1 MNELKLYLSYWHKDA
16 KGKTI
21 KYRRYRSDSFVGN
34 FYKHIYNQ
42 LFKSTLY
49 QNASVTQRSVNAYT
63 DNSIKNVNG
72 ESANLYHALLNSQS
86 ASAGDDT
93 LGIVVGSGST
103 AVTLNDYNLVSK
115 IPHGTTA
122 GRLSYGAMPSTNIT
136 PINTTL
142 SNSWYYSITRS
153 FSNQSTSNVGIY
165 EVGFIAYIFNGFAGN
180 FVSEKFLITRDVLQT
195 PIILA
200 PNESTI
206 IKYTFSLTI

>member
-42 LFKSTLY
+42 LFKSSLY
-49 QNASVTQRSVNAYT
+49 QSVSISVRRTNAYI
-63 DNSIKNVNG
+63 DNSIINVNG
-72 ESANLYHALLNSQS
+72 ESANFYLGTVGELS

-122 GRLSYGAMPSTNIT
+122 GRLAYGASTVQNMDVSDPTLWTFKIT
-136 PINTTL
+136 RTFTNSSGAPIDIREIGLIGTYLRISGTLLTTDKVMIARDAL
-142 SNSWYYSITRS
+142 SSSITVQP
-153 FSNQSTSNVGIY
+153 NDQVLVQYKI
-165 EVGFIAYIFNGFAGN
+165 N
-180 FVSEKFLITRDVLQT
+180 FRK
-195 PIILA
+195 A
-200 PNESTI
+200 P
-206 IKYTFSLTI
+206 